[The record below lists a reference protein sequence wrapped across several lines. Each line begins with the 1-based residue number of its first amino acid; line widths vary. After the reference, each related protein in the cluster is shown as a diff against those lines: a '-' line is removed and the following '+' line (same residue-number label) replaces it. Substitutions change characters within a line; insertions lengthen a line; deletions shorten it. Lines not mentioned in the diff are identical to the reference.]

1 MSPEARALA
10 ACLTT
15 LLASCTDAFGPAR
28 AIVLPITEIEAPAE
42 VAAGDTLLVR
52 VSIESGGCRSFK
64 TLDAV
69 RTSDRVTF
77 TARGVDT
84 SGPRISCP
92 DDIRTT
98 IREYRAVPPLTDP
111 FSLVARQPQGDQTTR
126 TVRVGAVPRRDPVL
140 GARSRR

>member
-1 MSPEARALA
+1 L
-10 ACLTT
+10 ACLTV
-15 LLASCTDAFGPAR
+15 LLATCNDVFGPAR
-28 AIVLPITEIEAPAE
+28 AIVLPISEIEAPAE
-42 VAAGDTLLVR
+42 VGVGETLVVR

-69 RTSDRVTF
+69 RTADRVTF

-92 DDIRTT
+92 GDIRTT

-111 FSLVARQPQGDQTTR
+111 FTLVARQPQGEQTTR
-126 TVRVGAVPRRDPVL
+126 TVRVR
-140 GARSRR
+140 